1 MIVELYC
8 NGHKIGGRFHV
19 HSDEERILAGLKRVA
34 LSRMLDIIE
43 ADPDTANHGGTF
55 EVDVVIDG
63 ADSGKV
69 TINVGVDITT
79 PY

>member
-19 HSDEERILAGLKRVA
+19 EMREETILSDIKRAA
-34 LSRMLDIIE
+34 LGRMPDIMA
-43 ADPDTANHGGTF
+43 ADPDTTAYGGTF

-63 ADSGKV
+63 TDSGKIKIDV
-69 TINVGVDITT
+69 SVDITT
-79 PY
+79 PN